1 MQMLKVVQI
10 QIFENCLTLTLLQL
24 ASLRCSPL
32 QFPLLQIN
40 TLPLLFVFADKHSAI
55 VVFSA
60 ADKHIAI
67 VIVYVSCAK
76 SLTGM
81 TYSAPEPP
89 SDSLTLAFHNLH
101 IEVLSSPAALSRCGT

>member
-10 QIFENCLTLTLLQL
+10 QIFENCLILTLLQL

-32 QFPLLQIN
+32 QFLLLQIN
-40 TLPLLFVFADKHSAI
+40 TLSLLFVFADKHSAI

-67 VIVYVSCAK
+67 VVVVC
-76 SLTGM
+76 
-81 TYSAPEPP
+81 
-89 SDSLTLAFHNLH
+89 
-101 IEVLSSPAALSRCGT
+101 LS